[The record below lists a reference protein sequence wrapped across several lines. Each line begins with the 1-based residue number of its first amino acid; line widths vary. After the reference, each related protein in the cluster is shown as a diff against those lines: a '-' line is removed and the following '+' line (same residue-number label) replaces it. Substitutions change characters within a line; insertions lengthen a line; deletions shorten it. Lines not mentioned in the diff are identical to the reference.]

1 MNNVRHGRLD
11 ASKPTRNG
19 FVHLLRETQ
28 KPTEGTDLK
37 SPITLGETKWQRL
50 LTEEFS
56 TILKLVKRKLS
67 SLRNNLF
74 TEALLYKEL
83 SKMIVVTEILLASV
97 VFLAIIYAEA
107 QLLYNYK

>member
-1 MNNVRHGRLD
+1 MADWTQVSRLGTG
-11 ASKPTRNG
+11 SFIPKG
-19 FVHLLRETQ
+19 TQ

-37 SPITLGETKWQRL
+37 HPTTLGETKWQRL

>member
-1 MNNVRHGRLD
+1 MHIQIQCVLG
-11 ASKPTRNG
+11 
-19 FVHLLRETQ
+19 TQ

-37 SPITLGETKWQRL
+37 HPTTLGETKWQKSL
-50 LTEEFS
+50 IEVFS
-56 TILKLVKRKLS
+56 TTLKPKSKKHKSLS
-67 SLRNNLF
+67 RNNLF

-97 VFLAIIYAEA
+97 VFLALIYAEA

>member
-1 MNNVRHGRLD
+1 MAVRTQVSRLGTGSFISYGRRKSRL
-11 ASKPTRNG
+11 KERI
-19 FVHLLRETQ
+19 
-28 KPTEGTDLK
+28 K